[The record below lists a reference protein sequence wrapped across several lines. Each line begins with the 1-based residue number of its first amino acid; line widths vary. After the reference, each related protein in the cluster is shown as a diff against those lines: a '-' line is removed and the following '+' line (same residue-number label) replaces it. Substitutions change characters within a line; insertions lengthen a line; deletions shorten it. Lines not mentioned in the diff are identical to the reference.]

1 MNESRVTVAAHLVGS
16 YGSWVTISG
25 ECVLLLYVVVCCLLC
40 CVY

>member
-16 YGSWVTISG
+16 SATGHTISG
-25 ECVLLLYVVVCCLLC
+25 ECVLSLYVVVCCLLC

>member
-1 MNESRVTVAAHLVGS
+1 MSRVTFAAHLVGS
-16 YGSWVTISG
+16 YDSSWLTISG